1 MTERDY
7 LKEDDVINGQKYV
20 ILSLA
25 APEFVQK
32 SDKPMVIFHGLA
44 SSEQEV
50 QTRIQY
56 IHSKHQNLNIYHAP
70 IGKWLPWC
78 DGDVSPEKQLELLQT
93 AVKEHINNKLHEDEK
108 FTKRRDELKS
118 NMEATTE
125 TVDNTGGAAASEGEV
140 SNESVNKT
148 ENSEEISD
156 SSELLRDHEKYV
168 CLTFIET
175 KEVRGIK
182 VRGVYNTE
190 EKANEESK
198 KLQEKCMCDI
208 RDKYFDINVAEM
220 GRWLPFDTNLD
231 NIETHYADNNLNELM
246 QNYQKNQVDGHNHL
260 AQMESDKL
268 EDEMKKSL
276 FETDENKS

>member
-1 MTERDY
+1 
-7 LKEDDVINGQKYV
+7 
-20 ILSLA
+20 
-25 APEFVQK
+25 
-32 SDKPMVIFHGLA
+32 
-44 SSEQEV
+44 
-50 QTRIQY
+50 
-56 IHSKHQNLNIYHAP
+56 
-70 IGKWLPWC
+70 
-78 DGDVSPEKQLELLQT
+78 
-93 AVKEHINNKLHEDEK
+93 
-108 FTKRRDELKS
+108 
-118 NMEATTE
+118 MEATTE
-125 TVDNTGGAAASEGEV
+125 TVDNTGGAASEGEL

-156 SSELLRDHEKYV
+156 SSELLRDNEKYV

-231 NIETHYADNNLNELM
+231 N
-246 QNYQKNQVDGHNHL
+246 
-260 AQMESDKL
+260 
-268 EDEMKKSL
+268 SL
-276 FETDENKS
+276 LHKFVFIILCLGTQFK